1 MKIGKQGL
9 ILFAAVCTVAT
20 PALAGDAKREG
31 VIVSIAGDQLQV
43 QTREGPLT
51 VVVTPS
57 TKIRETGFLSSKDRQ
72 HHNLIPG
79 LIIKADG
86 SESGGTFT
94 AEDIQFK
101 ERDWRSA
108 IASKAGTQQQFE
120 QQAAHNQQAA
130 AERAALRQAIIDG
143 NEYVIKDEATVLFAT
158 GSAVIAE
165 QYKQRLMKLAREVA
179 SHGNYRLSIL
189 GYADP
194 RGDAAANERLSAK
207 RALAVSNYLRQT
219 GHVQPGRVLSPSAM
233 GEGASAPGDAVPAN
247 NDEARRVV
255 VRVVTPK
262 SQLQ

>member
-1 MKIGKQGL
+1 MKIAKQGL
-9 ILFAAVCTVAT
+9 ILFAAVSAVAT
-20 PALAGDAKREG
+20 PALAGEAKREG
-31 VIVSIAGDQLQV
+31 VIVSIQGDQLRV

-57 TKIRETGFLSSKDRQ
+57 TKVRETAFMSSKHRE

-86 SESGGTFT
+86 DENGGTLT
-94 AEDIQFK
+94 AEDISFK
-101 ERDWRSA
+101 ERDWRAA
-108 IASKAGTQQQFE
+108 IASKAGTHQQFE
-120 QQAAHNQQAA
+120 QQAAHNQAAA
-130 AERAALRQAIIDG
+130 AERAELRQAIIDG
-143 NEYVIKDEATVLFAT
+143 HEYVVRDEATVLFAT

-165 QYKQRLMKLAREVA
+165 QYKHKLLQLAKEVA

-189 GYADP
+189 GFADP

-207 RALAVSNYLRQT
+207 RALAVSNFLRQT

-233 GEGASAPGDAVPAN
+233 GEGTAAPGEAAPAN
-247 NDEARRVV
+247 NDEARRVL

-262 SQLQ
+262 SQLK